1 VGGPPPE
8 GKAKRLNS
16 IVLNAAVADIVTT
29 EVPGAGWIPTY
40 QRIELEVLIP
50 LTTESWSTLR
60 VMTALREVAPDVGT
74 AGEPKAPVAM
84 TPGRSAVTK
93 DSLRGYRGWQPDKV
107 INSVTLSDLFAVGR
121 SCAARRLS
129 IYFWRGP
136 APSGAA
142 VQPR

>member
-1 VGGPPPE
+1 MDRRPE

-60 VMTALREVAPDVGT
+60 VMTALRDLAPDVGS
-74 AGEPKAPVAM
+74 GGRAPG
-84 TPGRSAVTK
+84 PGADGSDARPLRRPEGLARTNTGSGSSRPTRRST
-93 DSLRGYRGWQPDKV
+93 R
-107 INSVTLSDLFAVGR
+107 
-121 SCAARRLS
+121 
-129 IYFWRGP
+129 
-136 APSGAA
+136 
-142 VQPR
+142 

>member
-1 VGGPPPE
+1 MIVVPWVSLAEKTKVFRGDLYLDPATGALRRLRGQFLTVGGPPPE

-60 VMTALREVAPDVGT
+60 VMTALREVTPDVGA
-74 AGEPKAPVAM
+74 AGEPPAPEPMAM
-84 TPGRSAVTK
+84 TPGRSAVPK
-93 DSLRGYRGWQPDKV
+93 GSVRGYR
-107 INSVTLSDLFAVGR
+107 
-121 SCAARRLS
+121 
-129 IYFWRGP
+129 
-136 APSGAA
+136 
-142 VQPR
+142 